1 MSLIKKDSI
10 YKSVLQ
16 KQDNQQLKEN
26 MLLILLGLILGLL
39 PLILT
44 TAYPHLIVV
53 SIYAGTLPWLALG
66 WAILVMTIIM
76 RRQRIAEWR
85 QKRKLNKKKKNQ

>member
-1 MSLIKKDSI
+1 
-10 YKSVLQ
+10 
-16 KQDNQQLKEN
+16 

-44 TAYPHLIVV
+44 TAYPHLIVI
-53 SIYAGTLPWLALG
+53 SIYAGTLPWLAIS
-66 WAILVMTIIM
+66 WAILVLTIIM

-85 QKRKLNKKKKNQ
+85 EKRKLKKKIKTK